1 MSLLNIILGFV
12 LVSGIGYV
20 AYLIKKNRALSE
32 INNIIAHELG
42 VLIDAAAKIAKDL
55 PKGGGDGFPSTS
67 GELLEDPALLATI
80 LTAVVSKYGDMKIG
94 MIDFDSIGMDEYI
107 SVYVDT
113 NSNELILSLNPDLA
127 SGGVTSPDTFGF
139 YPKSDDGTFH

>member
-1 MSLLNIILGFV
+1 MLSLNIILAFV

-32 INNIIAHELG
+32 INNIIARELG
-42 VLIDAAAKIAKDL
+42 VLIDAAADLAKNIPDAA
-55 PKGGGDGFPSTS
+55 PKGITGAPGD
-67 GELLEDPALLATI
+67 LLDDPALLATI
-80 LTAVVSKYGDMKIG
+80 MTAMVNKYGDMKIG
-94 MIDFDSIGMDEYI
+94 MVDFDSIGSEDYI

-113 NSNELILSLNPDLA
+113 TSNELILSLSPDLA
-127 SGGVTSPDTFGF
+127 PGGSSLDTFGF